1 MYATDICFLKTFT
14 KCFFPPL
21 HTSETSKIPGLA
33 KEKERATV
41 TSQLN
46 APPEE
51 PAPVHEELSRIYT
64 DIFWVAK

>member
-1 MYATDICFLKTFT
+1 MYNRHM
-14 KCFFPPL
+14 FFKDFYQVLFPL
-21 HTSETSKIPGLA
+21 FHTSETSKIPGPA

-51 PAPVHEELSRIYT
+51 PALVHEELSRICT
-64 DIFWVAK
+64 HISWVAK

>member
-1 MYATDICFLKTFT
+1 MYTDV
-14 KCFFPPL
+14 FFKDFHPVLYHPPLLL

-51 PAPVHEELSRIYT
+51 LVLVHEELSRIYT
-64 DIFWVAK
+64 EIF